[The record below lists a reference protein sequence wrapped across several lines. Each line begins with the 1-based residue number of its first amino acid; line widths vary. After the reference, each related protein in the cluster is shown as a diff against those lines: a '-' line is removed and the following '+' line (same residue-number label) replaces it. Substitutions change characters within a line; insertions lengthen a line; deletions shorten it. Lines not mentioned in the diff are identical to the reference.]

1 MVRLHSHISGIAHF
15 REGLHAG
22 SVPGPLSSYS
32 TVVPETVAVTFF
44 LRRIACTGF
53 RMEARFIA
61 CSNAI
66 GQNHAYINKIESGG
80 GYPKMEKF
88 FFICDYLGITP
99 QEFFETGIP
108 DPIKSKKV
116 YQAISALTSEQ
127 LDAVL
132 NMIKAMKK

>member
-1 MVRLHSHISGIAHF
+1 MEKEEFARRLIELRMNKG
-15 REGLHAG
+15 
-22 SVPGPLSSYS
+22 VSSQQMSY
-32 TVVPETVAVTFF
+32 
-44 LRRIACTGF
+44 
-53 RMEARFIA
+53 
-61 CSNAI
+61 AI
-66 GQNHAYINKIESGG
+66 GQNHAYIYKIESGG

-99 QEFFETGIP
+99 QEFFETDIP